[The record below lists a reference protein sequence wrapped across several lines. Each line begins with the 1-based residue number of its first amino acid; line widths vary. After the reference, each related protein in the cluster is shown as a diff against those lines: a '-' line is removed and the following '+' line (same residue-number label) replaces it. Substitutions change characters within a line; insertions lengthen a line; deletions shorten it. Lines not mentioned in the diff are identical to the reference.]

1 LKVPIRSTSVLL
13 AALLVGGCA
22 AWKTPPP
29 VREEPPAVVT
39 PPAATKPPRAV
50 TPPPATPLPRVV
62 TPPRVGAPPQ
72 AASPRP
78 SVPSSIDNT
87 YLEGVAMMK
96 EGRFEGALE
105 HFADVWKEIPG
116 YPGVE
121 ENFHTALEGLK
132 NSGDDAYRQGKLG
145 EAGKRWA
152 ATMRFLSHP
161 ALKTGMPAIS
171 KAGLKG
177 SIDKVTAQL
186 MEKGLADYRKGKLEE
201 AIATWRDILAYD
213 PTNEEANK
221 SVKTATTQLENL
233 KKLTPPA
240 SEK

>member
-1 LKVPIRSTSVLL
+1 MKIPVCSTSVLL

-22 AWKTPPP
+22 AWKTPP
-29 VREEPPAVVT
+29 VREKPTAVVT
-39 PPAATKPPRAV
+39 PAPATKPPRAV
-50 TPPPATPLPRVV
+50 TPAPATPLPQAV
-62 TPPRVGAPPQ
+62 TPPRIGARPP
-72 AASPRP
+72 ASSRP
-78 SVPSSIDNT
+78 PVPSSVDNT

-96 EGRFEGALE
+96 EGKFEGALE
-105 HFADVWKEIPG
+105 HFADVWKAIPG

-121 ENFHTALEGLK
+121 ENFPTALKGLK
-132 NSGDDAYRQGKLG
+132 KSGDDAYREGRVG

-161 ALKTGMPAIS
+161 AIKSGMPAIS
-171 KAGLKG
+171 KAGLQG
-177 SIDKVTAQL
+177 SIDKVTAYL
-186 MEKGLADYRKGKLEE
+186 MEKGLADYREGRLEE
-201 AIATWRDILAYD
+201 AIATWRKILAYD

-240 SEK
+240 SGQ

>member
-1 LKVPIRSTSVLL
+1 MKVPIRSTSILL

-22 AWKTPPP
+22 AWKTPP
-29 VREEPPAVVT
+29 VREKPPAVVT
-39 PPAATKPPRAV
+39 PPPATKPPR
-50 TPPPATPLPRVV
+50 TV
-62 TPPRVGAPPQ
+62 TPPRIGAPPQ
-72 AASPRP
+72 AASSRP

-87 YLEGVAMMK
+87 YFEGVAMMK
-96 EGRFEGALE
+96 EGKFERALE
-105 HFADVWKEIPG
+105 HFVDVWKEIPG

-132 NSGDDAYRQGKLG
+132 KSGDDAYRQGKLG

-161 ALKTGMPAIS
+161 ALKEGMPAIS
-171 KAGLKG
+171 KGGLKG

-186 MEKGLADYRKGKLEE
+186 MEKGLADYREGRLEE

-213 PTNEEANK
+213 PENEEANK
-221 SVKTATTQLENL
+221 SLKTATTQLENL

-240 SEK
+240 SKQ

>member
-22 AWKTPPP
+22 AWKTPP

-39 PPAATKPPRAV
+39 PPPATPPPRAV
-50 TPPPATPLPRVV
+50 TPPPATPPPRVV
-62 TPPRVGAPPQ
+62 TPPRIGAPPQ

-78 SVPSSIDNT
+78 SIPSSIDNT

-132 NSGDDAYRQGKLG
+132 KSGDDAYRQGKLG

-161 ALKTGMPAIS
+161 ALKTGLPAIS

-186 MEKGLADYRKGKLEE
+186 MEKGLADYRKGRLEE
-201 AIATWRDILAYD
+201 AIATWRNILAYD

-233 KKLTPPA
+233 KKLNPPA
-240 SEK
+240 SVQ